1 MADTYADAAVAAGK
15 VARARSTWGVKA
27 KLRTITFETAAAYA
41 AGEIKRLFQVGA
53 HEIPVQLDVVNDA
66 IAGATDIDL
75 GLYRPASGVVVDAD
89 ALMDGVD
96 ISAGIAWASKTNGL
110 AALGVEERGV
120 KTFREIAADVVTTDV
135 IGHVPND
142 SYDVAMTINSDISA
156 VGTITVH
163 LWTIE
168 NQ

>member
-1 MADTYADAAVAAGK
+1 MADTYADASLAAGK
-15 VARARSTWGVKA
+15 VGRARSTWGVKP

-66 IAGATDIDL
+66 IAGATDVNL
-75 GLYRPASGVVVDAD
+75 GLYRPNGGVAVDYD
-89 ALMDGVD
+89 ALLDGLD
-96 ISAGIAWASKTNGL
+96 INAGTAWASKRDGL

-142 SYDVAMTINSDISA
+142 SYDLAMTIDSDVSA